1 MDKFARNAK
10 ENLIILEKKIFVKN
24 NVLKVI
30 F

>member
-10 ENLIILEKKIFVKN
+10 ENLIILEQKIFVKN
-24 NVLKVI
+24 NVLKVM